1 MAGRRRWSD
10 LSEDTRRRI
19 VLVGTLDAVLTIAAL
34 VDLKRRPAAEL
45 RGRKWI
51 WATVVTVVNSA
62 GAVPL
67 GYFLFGRRR
76 NR

>member
-1 MAGRRRWSD
+1 MTGRRRWSD

-19 VLVGTLDAVLTIAAL
+19 VLVGTLEAVLKIAAL
-34 VDLKRRPAAEL
+34 VDLARRPAAEI

-51 WATVVTVVNSA
+51 WATAVTVVNAA

-67 GYFLFGRRR
+67 GYFLVGRRR

>member
-10 LSEDTRRRI
+10 LSEETRRRI
-19 VLVGTLDAVLTIAAL
+19 VIVGTVEAVLKIAAL
-34 VDLKRRPAAEL
+34 IDLRRRPAAEI

-51 WATVVTVVNSA
+51 WATAVTVVNSA

-76 NR
+76 TR